1 MQLIKISIVNPRN
14 FCDDLRYFK
23 NQFEDINPGNF
34 VPKISQLSL
43 PVRRNQILNNW
54 IPTDCCG
61 VWHCRQFLPSLRESK
76 NSSWNATTLL
86 NAHVNTF

>member
-43 PVRRNQILNNW
+43 PVRRNQILNN
-54 IPTDCCG
+54 
-61 VWHCRQFLPSLRESK
+61 
-76 NSSWNATTLL
+76 
-86 NAHVNTF
+86 